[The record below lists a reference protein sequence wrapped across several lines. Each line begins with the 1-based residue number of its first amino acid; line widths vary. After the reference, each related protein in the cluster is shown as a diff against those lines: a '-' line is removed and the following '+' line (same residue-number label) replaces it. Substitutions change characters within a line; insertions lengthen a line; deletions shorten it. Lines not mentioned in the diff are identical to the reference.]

1 MATSETAKSQASGN
15 AAQWFCLVD
24 FMRHVFAHLRQRL
37 QGRFRPGE
45 KPNFGYRQVTVRA
58 IDGLVA
64 AIGCAAFPN
73 MFHLAADNGEL
84 TDAGV
89 NNILRAVR
97 GAYKKSER

>member
-1 MATSETAKSQASGN
+1 
-15 AAQWFCLVD
+15 
-24 FMRHVFAHLRQRL
+24 
-37 QGRFRPGE
+37 
-45 KPNFGYRQVTVRA
+45 VRA

-73 MFHLAADNGEL
+73 MFHLAADNDEL

-97 GAYKKSER
+97 GAYKKSERHMANSKARFPGKSRESFRRNR

>member
-1 MATSETAKSQASGN
+1 
-15 AAQWFCLVD
+15 
-24 FMRHVFAHLRQRL
+24 
-37 QGRFRPGE
+37 
-45 KPNFGYRQVTVRA
+45 VRA

-73 MFHLAADNGEL
+73 MFHLAADNDEL

-97 GAYKKSER
+97 GAYKKSERHMANSKARSGKVSGKFSTKPVRLNATDATNEKVKNLPQR